1 MRTRQTLA
9 SVVFGLSSFAIG
21 VAPASAQ
28 TSGSKLPVT
37 FDVVGGITISTLS
50 IPDLPPEFAD
60 FGFDFSVGNRVG
72 FVGGVLVG
80 VPVTDAVAV
89 ETGALISF
97 RGASLDIT
105 IPEIGTATGSFKF
118 TYLDVPGLIRFRVAR
133 GSSATVSALGGV
145 TMGLKLSATET
156 ASFMGQTVTDDLD
169 DVSAVD
175 LALTFGGRIEAGRH
189 FLVDVRYLLGLLNL
203 ADSAGPA
210 GEAIKSRSLSLMA
223 GWRF

>member
-1 MRTRQTLA
+1 MRTRQMLA
-9 SVVFGLSSFAIG
+9 GVVFGLSSFAVG
-21 VAPASAQ
+21 VTPASAQ
-28 TSGSKLPVT
+28 AAGSKLPVT
-37 FDVVGGITISTLS
+37 FDVVGGINISTLS
-50 IPDLPPEFAD
+50 IPDLPPEFND

-80 VPVTDAVAV
+80 IPVTDGVAV
-89 ETGALISF
+89 ETGGLLSF

-105 IPEIGTATGSFKF
+105 IPEIGSATGSFKF

-145 TMGLKLSATET
+145 TMGLKLSAKET
-156 ASFMGQTVTDDLD
+156 ATFMGETVSDDID
-169 DVSAVD
+169 DVSAID
-175 LALTFGGRIEAGRH
+175 LALTFGGRIETGRH

-203 ADSAGPA
+203 ADTTGPA
-210 GEAIKSRSLSLMA
+210 GETIKSRSLSLMA